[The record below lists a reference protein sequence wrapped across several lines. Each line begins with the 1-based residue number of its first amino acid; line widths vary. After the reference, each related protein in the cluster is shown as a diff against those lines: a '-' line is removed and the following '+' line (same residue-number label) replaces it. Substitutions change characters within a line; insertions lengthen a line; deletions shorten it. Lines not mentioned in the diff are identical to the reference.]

1 MYPNIFLFLLLFFI
15 PFIRYLCDSFFS
27 FIVVKVGI
35 LSLASPTSLG
45 FIIWLESKRDSQT
58 RLHKRLV
65 RYEDMMANLM
75 DASLVIPSVIF
86 LWKDVHVLLYFDA

>member
-15 PFIRYLCDSFFS
+15 PFIRYLCESFFS
-27 FIVVKVGI
+27 FIVVKVGT

-45 FIIWLESKRDSQT
+45 FIIIWLESKRDSET

-65 RYEDMMANLM
+65 RYEDKGRTQL
-75 DASLVIPSVIF
+75 
-86 LWKDVHVLLYFDA
+86 FDFQDKISQGTRMVSDFS